1 MEEITNLISQAR
13 NSIKEIETYVF
24 ENQKSKYI
32 NLKTVTTNMS
42 NQIDTIEGLAPVAI
56 EDAEYIEAA
65 KEDLSFIINSC
76 NELKGLYA
84 TKNVTLMVKDDGNFS
99 ADISEIEIEKE
110 VDDNQELLTSLN
122 EDRIET
128 EMPTASID
136 ENAIMQTISGLEEV
150 PQEQE
155 ADSYATMS
163 IPTTNPDIVIEQEDN
178 FEKDLD
184 IDAINAFLNS
194 ADTSAGIR
202 L

>member
-13 NSIKEIETYVF
+13 NSIKNIETYVF
-24 ENQKSKYI
+24 DNQKSKYV

-65 KEDLSFIINSC
+65 KEDLNFIINSC

-99 ADISEIEIEKE
+99 ADISEITVEKDVTE
-110 VDDNQELLTSLN
+110 NQELLNSLN

-128 EMPTASID
+128 KMPTASID
-136 ENAIMQTISGLEEV
+136 ENAIVQTISGLEEI
-150 PQEQE
+150 PQEV
-155 ADSYATMS
+155 DSYTTMS
-163 IPTTNPDIVIEQEDN
+163 IPTINPEISNEQQEYK
-178 FEKDLD
+178 KDLD
-184 IDAINAFLNS
+184 IDAINAFLS
-194 ADTSAGIR
+194 GSESPSGIR